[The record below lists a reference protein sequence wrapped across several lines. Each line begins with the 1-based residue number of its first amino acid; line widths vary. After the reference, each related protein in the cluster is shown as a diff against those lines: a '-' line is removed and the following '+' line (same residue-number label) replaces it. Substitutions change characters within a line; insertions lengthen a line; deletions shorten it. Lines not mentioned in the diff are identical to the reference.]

1 MGVNINNAQI
11 CSLPCPGSLST
22 QTQGEDP
29 DVLSSITTLCF
40 GRLLPWWLY
49 FINICWRRR
58 IPNLSRALFQISLSG
73 LNEDWSRCRC
83 YCGFFFFYPP
93 FFLSQWIKIKKND
106 DRMSNVCEKTSFPF
120 SSVRSGDVKASWFT
134 CTTQMS
140 IVPPLQKA
148 NSGQS
153 CTSHVSG

>member
-11 CSLPCPGSLST
+11 CSLPCAGSLST

-83 YCGFFFFYPP
+83 YRGVFFFFLPP
-93 FFLSQWIKIKKND
+93 FFLSQWIKKKKKIECPTCVK
-106 DRMSNVCEKTSFPF
+106 RHRSHLVQLVRETSKRRGSPA
-120 SSVRSGDVKASWFT
+120 RHK
-134 CTTQMS
+134 
-140 IVPPLQKA
+140 
-148 NSGQS
+148 
-153 CTSHVSG
+153 